1 MNDSDALR
9 EMTQPLTGGAT
20 DYDSLLEL
28 IGDARFVLLGEP
40 LERTSVWEEGELPET
55 YPSGV

>member
-1 MNDSDALR
+1 MSDSDELR

-40 LERTSVWEEGELPET
+40 LELQRLGSRRTA
-55 YPSGV
+55 